1 MGCAPESGRYPG
13 TVRLDEG
20 MADAHSRVASRVGT
34 AGRVAEALREQIADG
49 SFRSGERLSEERIAA
64 AFGVSRNTLREAFQ
78 LLTRERLLVHR
89 LNRGMFVREL
99 TAGDVADLY
108 RVRRL
113 IECGALRDAE
123 TVPVRAL
130 RAMHAAVSD
139 GQEAAA
145 RERWADVGTASIHF
159 HQALTSISGS
169 PRAEEVMRRI
179 LAEFRLAYA
188 MMRDPRS
195 YHEPYLRRHPAIVEA
210 IGAGELDRAEDLL
223 RRYLRDAER
232 QLLRAYAGLPDP
244 PPRADGTQDGPA
256 PRAPAETWI

>member
-1 MGCAPESGRYPG
+1 M
-13 TVRLDEG
+13 
-20 MADAHSRVASRVGT
+20 DARARVGT

-78 LLTRERLLVHR
+78 QLTRERLLVHR

-99 TAGDVADLY
+99 TADDVADLY

-113 IECGALRDAE
+113 IECGALREAD

-130 RAMHAAVSD
+130 RDLHTAVTD
-139 GQEAAA
+139 GQDAAA
-145 RERWADVGTASIHF
+145 RERWADVGTASIRF
-159 HQALTSISGS
+159 HQAIASISGS
-169 PRAEEVMRRI
+169 ARVEEIMRRV

-188 MMRDPRS
+188 MMRDPRA

-210 IGAGELDRAEDLL
+210 VGAGELDRAEDLL

-244 PPRADGTQDGPA
+244 PPRPDGGPDPAA
-256 PRAPAETWI
+256 PRATSGTWI

>member
-1 MGCAPESGRYPG
+1 MPDRS
-13 TVRLDEG
+13 
-20 MADAHSRVASRVGT
+20 ST
-34 AGRVAEALREQIADG
+34 AARVAEALREQITDG
-49 SFRSGERLSEERIAA
+49 DFRSGERLSEERIAA

-78 LLTRERLLVHR
+78 LLTRERLLVHK

-99 TAGDVADLY
+99 TADDVADLY

-123 TVPVRAL
+123 TVPVRTL
-130 RAMHAAVSD
+130 RDLHAAVEA
-139 GQEAAA
+139 GQQAAA
-145 RERWADVGTASIHF
+145 ELRWADVGTASIRF

-169 PRAEEVMRRI
+169 PRTEEIMRGV

-195 YHEPYLRRHPAIVEA
+195 YHEPYLRRHPGIVEA
-210 IGAGELDRAEDLL
+210 IGAGELDRAEGLL
-223 RRYLRDAER
+223 RRYLRDAEQ

-244 PPRADGTQDGPA
+244 PPAH
-256 PRAPAETWI
+256 AEIRI